1 MAEEIKN
8 IDSPNVGLSGNG
20 KNGNGN
26 NDITYFAQT
35 NFRNERRSFGIKR
48 NDRTKHMYIVGKTG
62 MGKTTL
68 LENMAIQDIQRG
80 EGIGIVDPHG
90 SFAEKMLDFIPK
102 NRIKDVIY
110 FCPHDTDWPMA
121 FNVMED
127 VGVEQRHL
135 VASGLMGVFKK
146 LWPDVWSARM
156 EYILNNCILA
166 LLEYPDSTLL
176 GINRL
181 LADKDYRKAVV
192 SRLTDPVVK
201 AFWEQEFA
209 KYTERFAAE
218 ATPAIQNKVGQFTAN
233 PLIRNI
239 IGQPKS
245 SFDIRKIMDERK
257 IFIMNL
263 SKGRIGESNSQLIGA
278 MLITKLYLAAMSR
291 VDIPESERPD
301 FYLYVDEFQNFA
313 TESFKDILSEA
324 RKYKLCLIL
333 AHQYI
338 AQMDEKVRDAVFGN
352 VGTMVIF
359 RVGAYDAEVL
369 EQEFAPEFTAQDIVN
384 LGFANIYIKL
394 MINGVA
400 SRPFSALTLPPIPFP
415 EKSYRE
421 EIIEFS
427 RKQYATPKEEVEK
440 RIGEWHAPVVK
451 PVSSTAEGIAGAA
464 LSPQATEKTKEPTE
478 PLEKPAVQLFDV
490 VCSGCGAKTQV
501 PFKPDG
507 KRPVYCKDCKIK
519 YLNNKEAT
527 PSNPPSHMPSS
538 HFRNQSFKSG
548 GMPSF
553 EEGEIVQRDA
563 IPEKRISL
571 EELKKNAPSSLR
583 TNLGGSTARKQ
594 KATPDLGSLRKVLEE
609 TLNQT
614 VKEPTEKIEQKIEEK
629 IEGKREDAKRAE
641 QEIQKENNNGNKRIL
656 KPGESIKF

>member
-1 MAEEIKN
+1 MVDEIKN
-8 IDSPNVGLSGNG
+8 NINNASDVKS
-20 KNGNGN
+20 NGN
-26 NDITYFAQT
+26 NPNDDVTYFAQT

-62 MGKTTL
+62 MGKTTV

-90 SFAEKMLDFIPK
+90 SFAEKMLDFIPE

-181 LADKDYRKAVV
+181 LADKDYRKTVV
-192 SRLTDPVVK
+192 SKVTDPVVK

-245 SFDIRKIMDERK
+245 SFDIRKIMDEKK

-291 VDIPESERPD
+291 VNVPESERPD

-324 RKYKLCLIL
+324 RKYRLCLIL

-338 AQMDEKVRDAVFGN
+338 TQMDEKVRDAVFGN
-352 VGTMVIF
+352 VGTFIVF

-384 LGFANIYIKL
+384 LGFANVYMKL

-415 EKSYRE
+415 EKSYKE

-440 RIGEWHAPVVK
+440 RISEWHAPVAK
-451 PVSSTAEGIAGAA
+451 PATPVTSGFTALAA
-464 LSPQATEKTKEPTE
+464 KPATE
-478 PLEKPAVQLFDV
+478 EKPAVQLFDA

-519 YLNNKEAT
+519 YLNKETAS
-527 PSNPPSHMPSS
+527 PNPPRRIPPSP
-538 HFRNQSFKSG
+538 FRSQPFKSG
-548 GMPSF
+548 GVPSF
-553 EEGEIVQRDA
+553 EEGEIVQRNA
-563 IPEKRISL
+563 VPEKRISL
-571 EELKKNAPSSLR
+571 EELKKNAPEK
-583 TNLGGSTARKQ
+583 KQ
-594 KATPDLGSLRKVLEE
+594 KPGPDLGSLRKVLEE
-609 TLNQT
+609 TLDQA
-614 VKEPTEKIEQKIEEK
+614 VKGPVKKTEQKVEKIEEEAKTAGQKI
-629 IEGKREDAKRAE
+629 
-641 QEIQKENNNGNKRIL
+641 QSENINGNKRIL
-656 KPGESIKF
+656 KPGESIRF

>member
-1 MAEEIKN
+1 MVDEIKN
-8 IDSPNVGLSGNG
+8 NINNASDVKS
-20 KNGNGN
+20 NGN
-26 NDITYFAQT
+26 NPNDDVTYFAQT

-62 MGKTTL
+62 MGKTTV

-90 SFAEKMLDFIPK
+90 SFAEKMLDFIPE

-192 SRLTDPVVK
+192 SKVTDPVVK

-245 SFDIRKIMDERK
+245 SFDIRKIMDEKK

-291 VDIPESERPD
+291 VNVPESERPD

-324 RKYKLCLIL
+324 RKYRLCLIL

-338 AQMDEKVRDAVFGN
+338 TQMDEKVRDAVFGN
-352 VGTMVIF
+352 VGTFIVF

-384 LGFANIYIKL
+384 LGFANVYMKL

-415 EKSYRE
+415 EKSYKE

-440 RIGEWHAPVVK
+440 RISEWHAPVVK
-451 PVSSTAEGIAGAA
+451 PASTTAEGTGGAP
-464 LSPQATEKTKEPTE
+464 SPQIFEKTKEPTE
-478 PLEKPAVQLFDV
+478 MAEKPTVQLFDAI
-490 VCSGCGAKTQV
+490 CSSCGAKTQV

-519 YLNNKEAT
+519 YLNKETAS
-527 PSNPPSHMPSS
+527 PNPPRRIPPSP
-538 HFRNQSFKSG
+538 FRSQPFKSG
-548 GMPSF
+548 GVPSF
-553 EEGEIVQRDA
+553 EEGEIVQRNA
-563 IPEKRISL
+563 VPEKRISL
-571 EELKKNAPSSLR
+571 EELKKNAPEK
-583 TNLGGSTARKQ
+583 KQ
-594 KATPDLGSLRKVLEE
+594 KPGPDLGSLRKVLEE
-609 TLNQT
+609 TLDQA
-614 VKEPTEKIEQKIEEK
+614 VKGPVKKTEQKVEKIEEE
-629 IEGKREDAKRAE
+629 AKTAE
-641 QEIQKENNNGNKRIL
+641 QEIQSENINGNKRIL
-656 KPGESIKF
+656 KPGESIRF